1 MSIEVVVDCYGVT
14 GRLAGGPEHVIRLA
28 AGARIHDL
36 LDALAARWP
45 DLRPVLPGC
54 ACAVG
59 DSVVPRTRALRSG
72 ERLALLPPV
81 SGG

>member
-1 MSIEVVVDCYGVT
+1 MDIFIDCYGVT
-14 GRLAGGPEHVIRLA
+14 ERLAGGPSHVLRLTPGA
-28 AGARIHDL
+28 AIA
-36 LDALAARWP
+36 DALAVLAARWP
-45 DLRPVLPGC
+45 DLAQVLPGC

-59 DSVVPRTRALRSG
+59 DRVVPQTRRLAPG

>member
-1 MSIEVVVDCYGVT
+1 MDIVVDCYGLT
-14 GRLAGGPEHVIRLA
+14 ARLAGGASHALTLP
-28 AGARIHDL
+28 AGAPVGTAL
-36 LDALAARWP
+36 AALAARWP
-45 DLRPVLPGC
+45 DLARVLPDC

-59 DSVVPRTRALRSG
+59 DSVVPRSRRLAPG